1 MQYAY
6 KWTAEKFRTRPGEEE
21 VFDEVDRVVALHPI
35 FVIPE
40 GVAEETRAYFV
51 AKGGF

>member
-1 MQYAY
+1 MVYPYQ
-6 KWTAEKFRTRPGEEE
+6 WTAEIFQVRPGEEE
-21 VFDEVDRVVALHPI
+21 VFDEVDTVETLHPI

-51 AKGGF
+51 AKGSF